1 MGLSLKTFAMKLPR
15 GLQSDDNFSK
25 IVAYTRGDASLFVKN
40 VLEVRMGHHKFKLNG
55 GIGQLKSYFADTPF
69 IKNITNNQLNSV
81 KAQIQN
87 ILTQGTNSS
96 ENGEGE
102 TNTLPTE
109 VRNKL
114 ETALG
119 KITQGQNSINKVE
132 DDNDF
137 NAENLFDAKK
147 LIKDGLGI
155 LKELKSQ
162 ISSFSES
169 NSGSDGDSNSTQQS
183 IDYDAIEKSV
193 NKKINNMRKIS
204 MDQFEE
210 NFSGELFIGSHHNYK
225 YTRNMK
231 QMVEWAQE
239 TLKLSGLEV
248 ELDSDKLTTPEAL
261 EAMVIVKLNKD
272 NITYKTVEF
281 EQIGDFDESEY
292 PEE

>member
-25 IVAYTRGDASLFVKN
+25 IIAYTRGDANLFVRN

-55 GIGQLKSYFADTPF
+55 GISQLKSYFADTPF
-69 IKNITNNQLNSV
+69 LKNITNNQLDGI
-81 KAQIQN
+81 KTQIQN
-87 ILTQGTNSS
+87 ILTQGTDND
-96 ENGEGE
+96 ENGI
-102 TNTLPTE
+102 NNLSTE
-109 VRNKL
+109 VKNKL

-155 LKELKSQ
+155 LKELKPQ
-162 ISSFSES
+162 ISGLSSS
-169 NSGSDGDSNSTQQS
+169 SNGDGGDNSGTQQS
-183 IDYDAIEKSV
+183 LDYDAIEKSL
-193 NKKINNMRKIS
+193 NKKINHMRKIS

-225 YTRNMK
+225 YTQNMK

-239 TLKLSGLEV
+239 TLKLNDLEV
-248 ELDSDKLTTPEAL
+248 ELDAEKLATPEAL
-261 EAMVIVKLNKD
+261 EAMVIVKLNKN